1 MIEQAVILA
10 AGRSTRLGQLTKDR
24 PKSMLP
30 VLGKPILVRVMDRLR
45 EAGIRKFVVVLS
57 EHEGAVASY
66 LSRSWYS
73 GVEVKFALQAI
84 PSGSLDAL
92 MLAAPHI
99 RGPFLLTSVDNL
111 TSSQHI
117 QNLMDNFNRSEDL
130 IASLSL
136 IPATPEIISQS
147 YAVSIENDRITAL
160 VEKPATPSGSHAAF
174 MIYALSPDFLKE
186 MSSVSSRGEREINTA
201 VQNCLRDGRQVGYAI
216 AEWRMHLA
224 QETDLLA
231 INRRYLQEGR
241 DTHILSEIP
250 ASVHIIPPV
259 RIDPKVSVGQSA
271 RIGPNVYLETGATV
285 GQGAVLSDAVVL
297 DGAIVPAHDQCQGQ
311 IVDRHYRISET
322 EKL

>member
-84 PSGSLDAL
+84 PSGSIDAL
-92 MLAAPHI
+92 RLAAPHI

-111 TSSQHI
+111 TSTQHI
-117 QNLMDNFNRSEDL
+117 QNLMDSFNRCEDM

-136 IPATPEIISQS
+136 IPAPPEMISQS
-147 YAVSIENDRITAL
+147 WGVSIENDRITAL
-160 VEKPATPSGSHAAF
+160 EEKPVTPSGSHAAF
-174 MIYALSPDFLKE
+174 MLYVLSPDFLKG
-186 MSSVSSRGEREINTA
+186 VASSRGERDINTA
-201 VQNCLRDGRQVGYAI
+201 VQNCLQDGRRVGYAI
-216 AEWRMHLA
+216 AEWRLHLA
-224 QETDLLA
+224 QESDLLV

-271 RIGPNVYLETGATV
+271 HIGPNVYLETGATV
-285 GQGAVLSDAVVL
+285 GQGAVLSDTVVL
-297 DGAIVPAHDQCQGQ
+297 GGAIVPARDQCQGQ
-311 IVDRHYRISET
+311 IIDRHYRIET

>member
-1 MIEQAVILA
+1 MIEQAIILA
-10 AGRSTRLGQLTKDR
+10 AGRSTLLGQLTKDR

-30 VLGKPILVRVMDRLR
+30 VLGKPILVQVMDRLR

-57 EHEGAVASY
+57 EQEGAVASY
-66 LSRSWYS
+66 LSKSWYS

-92 MLAAPHI
+92 ILAAPYI

-117 QNLMDNFNRSEDL
+117 QNLIDSFNRCDEL

-136 IPATPEIISQS
+136 IPASPEAISKS
-147 YAVSIENDRITAL
+147 SAVSIENDRITAIE
-160 VEKPATPSGSHAAF
+160 EKPTNPAGSHAAF
-174 MIYALSPDFLKE
+174 MLYAFSPDFLK
-186 MSSVSSRGEREINTA
+186 MVATVSPRGEREINTA
-201 VQNCLRDGRQVGYAI
+201 IQNCLRDGRRVGYAI
-216 AEWRMHLA
+216 AEWRLHLA
-224 QETDLLA
+224 QESDLLA
-231 INRRYLQEGR
+231 INRRYLEEGR

-250 ASVHIIPPV
+250 ASVRIIPPV

-271 RIGPNVYLETGATV
+271 SIGPNVYLETGATV
-285 GQGAVLSDAVVL
+285 GQGAVLSDTVVL
-297 DGAIVPAHDQCQGQ
+297 DGAIVPAHDECQGQ
-311 IVDRHYRISET
+311 IVDRHNRISET